1 MVGRAQHRRHVAA
14 LAERRQVLPG
24 REAAARAGDDD
35 RAHRRVARL
44 LERRLQPLVHVAR
57 ERVQLVGTV
66 ERDRL
71 DGAVARDLDLGHGYA
86 SSTNST
92 VGCGKPR
99 LYASFPV
106 AMNSSLRI
114 AFWNACSSANSHSA

>member
-1 MVGRAQHRRHVAA
+1 MVRRAQHRRDVPA
-14 LAERRQVLPG
+14 LTERRQVLPG
-24 REAAARAGDDD
+24 REPAARSRDDH
-35 RAHRRVARL
+35 RAHRRITRL
-44 LERRLQPLVHVAR
+44 LERGLQTLVHLAR
-57 ERVQLVGTV
+57 ERVQLVGPV
-66 ERDRL
+66 QRDRL
-71 DGAVARDLDLGHGYA
+71 DGPVARGLDLRHYEN
-86 SSTNST
+86 STNST